1 MSKVYIVL
9 TYTGT
14 ILSKLVRGYTR
25 KEYAHVS
32 LALDKELK
40 EMYSFGRLNP
50 YIPFIGGFVHESVDH
65 GTFKR
70 FYKTKTKIYSL
81 EVNEEQY
88 EKMKN
93 IIADIN
99 ANKKDYRFNVR
110 GMFLAVVN
118 QKLKR
123 ERYFYCAEF
132 VKYLLDESNLDVNL
146 PEIVKPDD
154 LNKIDNL
161 QEIYTGILRKYNM

>member
-1 MSKVYIVL
+1 MRQNHLQSI
-9 TYTGT
+9 
-14 ILSKLVRGYTR
+14 S
-25 KEYAHVS
+25 
-32 LALDKELK
+32 
-40 EMYSFGRLNP
+40 GRLNP

-154 LNKIDNL
+154 FNKIDNL

>member
-1 MSKVYIVL
+1 
-9 TYTGT
+9 
-14 ILSKLVRGYTR
+14 
-25 KEYAHVS
+25 
-32 LALDKELK
+32 
-40 EMYSFGRLNP
+40 
-50 YIPFIGGFVHESVDH
+50 
-65 GTFKR
+65 
-70 FYKTKTKIYSL
+70 
-81 EVNEEQY
+81 
-88 EKMKN
+88 MKN

-154 LNKIDNL
+154 FNKIDNL